1 MKKALILL
9 SLALGG
15 LACQT
20 NEPLSPVS
28 VTNSTDTNKPIQQF
42 DPTGQTSVAEG
53 NFMSNVHPTSGSV
66 KLYQKAGK
74 YTLVFENFKTD
85 SGPDL
90 RIYLSEDKV
99 ASKYVEISNK
109 VNSGNY
115 FIELPANAD
124 PKTQKFV
131 LIWCKQFSVLFGNA
145 ALSL

>member
-9 SLALGG
+9 GLTLGG
-15 LACQT
+15 LSCQT
-20 NEPLSPVS
+20 TEPLTPVS

-109 VNSGNY
+109 VNVGNY
-115 FIELPANAD
+115 YVELPANAD
-124 PKTQKFV
+124 PKTQKYV